1 MGVRSL
7 CSNNKQTD
15 VDWDYCSVNSILCF
29 CLTFSLSISFQSF
42 YILNC
47 SLIVDWQLIV
57 HQRYSTFFELLPCDS
72 HELPN
77 ILQNWM
83 TYSIS
88 NGMDFKVS
96 ENIEHS
102 KTSKTPLPRY
112 SHLDPLFS
120 GTLRGVSETN
130 CNCQTHRQ
138 TNQPLLPAYI
148 YKQATCSSWSVHSTR
163 LSQNV

>member
-1 MGVRSL
+1 MFL
-7 CSNNKQTD
+7 FD
-15 VDWDYCSVNSILCF
+15 VFFINI
-29 CLTFSLSISFQSF
+29 ISKFL
-42 YILNC
+42 YMNC
-47 SLIVDWQLIV
+47 RLIVDWQLIV

-102 KTSKTPLPRY
+102 KNSKTPLPRY

>member
-1 MGVRSL
+1 MFL
-7 CSNNKQTD
+7 FD
-15 VDWDYCSVNSILCF
+15 VFFINI
-29 CLTFSLSISFQSF
+29 ISKFL
-42 YILNC
+42 YMNC
-47 SLIVDWQLIV
+47 RLIVDWQLIV

-83 TYSIS
+83 TYSIW
-88 NGMDFKVS
+88 NGFQGLRKYWAFKDFKD
-96 ENIEHS
+96 
-102 KTSKTPLPRY
+102 PLPRY

-120 GTLRGVSETN
+120 GTLRGVSETD
-130 CNCQTHRQ
+130 CNYQTHRQ

-148 YKQATCSSWSVHSTR
+148 YIQATCSSWSVHSTR